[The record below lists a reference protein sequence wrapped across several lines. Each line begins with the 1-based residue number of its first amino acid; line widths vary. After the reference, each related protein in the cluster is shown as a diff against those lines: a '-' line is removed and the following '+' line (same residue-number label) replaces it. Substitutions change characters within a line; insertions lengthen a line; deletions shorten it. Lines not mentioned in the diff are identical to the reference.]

1 MINIK
6 WKVCLFDKEKIKISQ
21 RYFTADA
28 YAGIFLGTPNYLYIL
43 GLRGW
48 KKPINIFIYLWARNS
63 GIPFFSQN
71 LPFFFHFPYNIQ
83 SHKIFYFLTQI
94 CPPPILFTICVAGF
108 MQNFRTRGLIIKQ
121 VCNLFNLPDKYGK
134 IIQCAKWLVI
144 LATNES
150 IL

>member
-21 RYFTADA
+21 RYFTADT
-28 YAGIFLGTPNYLYIL
+28 YAGIFLGTSNYLYIL

-71 LPFFFHFPYNIQ
+71 LPFFSIFHTKF
-83 SHKIFYFLTQI
+83 KIEKYFTFWHNFCSTPVLI
-94 CPPPILFTICVAGF
+94 NICVGGF
-108 MQNFRTRGLIIKQ
+108 MQNFRTLGLIIKK
-121 VCNLFNLPDKYGK
+121 VRDLFNLPDKYGK
-134 IIQCAKWLVI
+134 IIQCV
-144 LATNES
+144 
-150 IL
+150 